1 LITPVAEVHKCYNFT
16 KDASCKCHRPTRS
29 SCNHEVDPV
38 SPKDIEQAY
47 RALGPAPEF
56 WGHGTWVDRL
66 NTFDRFI
73 ANGGIEANV
82 LRTMKRILT
91 TEDFQDY
98 VALDPA
104 RYELLMAAFPVE
116 HETYELHA

>member
-1 LITPVAEVHKCYNFT
+1 
-16 KDASCKCHRPTRS
+16 
-29 SCNHEVDPV
+29 V

-47 RALGPAPEF
+47 RALGPAAEF